1 MAWGELRLAAGSL
14 NERRM
19 HRKPD
24 RTLRNIAARISLNAS
39 QVGGSQVLLSWN
51 QPGLGLGVAYE
62 IRRCS
67 SFNSPTITCTVVA
80 TVQGSSYGV
89 LQGEGVY
96 LVRAIGPLGELQG
109 ESNRVQL
116 CCRG

>member
-1 MAWGELRLAAGSL
+1 
-14 NERRM
+14 
-19 HRKPD
+19 
-24 RTLRNIAARISLNAS
+24 
-39 QVGGSQVLLSWN
+39 
-51 QPGLGLGVAYE
+51 
-62 IRRCS
+62 
-67 SFNSPTITCTVVA
+67 
-80 TVQGSSYGV
+80 VQGSSYGV